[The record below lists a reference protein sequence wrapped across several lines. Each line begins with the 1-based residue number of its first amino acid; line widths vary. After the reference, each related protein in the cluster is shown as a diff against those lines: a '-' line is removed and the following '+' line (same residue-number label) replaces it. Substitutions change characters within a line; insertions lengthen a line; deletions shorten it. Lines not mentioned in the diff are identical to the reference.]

1 MKRST
6 VTAQFLCDNKTVWN
20 IITDNQNYSWRND
33 LSKVEVIDESHFDE
47 YTKDGFVTH
56 FHITSKE
63 PCREYR
69 FAMEN
74 SNMKGNW
81 TGIFESCD
89 GGTKITFT
97 EEVQEKNPIINLFVK
112 SYLKKQ
118 QAAYIADLRKAV
130 SQMHT

>member
-6 VTAQFLCDNKTVWN
+6 VTAQFLCDNKMVWD

-56 FHITSKE
+56 FHITAKE

-74 SNMKGNW
+74 TNMKGNW
-81 TGIFESCD
+81 AGIFESFD

-97 EEVQEKNPIINLFVK
+97 EEVQVKNPIMNLFVK